1 MTSMLSSR
9 QRGAVRLAWRF
20 IAPYRGRVLGALLA
34 LLFTAAITL
43 SMGQGIKLLVDQGLA
58 TQSPAALRHSLLLFF
73 VLVLALAFGTYT
85 RFYLVSWIGERVV
98 ADIRRRVFD
107 HLIELHPGFYESN
120 RSSEI
125 QSRLTADTTLLQS
138 VIGSSLSMA
147 LRNLIMLIGGSILL
161 VVTNPKLSGI
171 VLLALPLVVAPI
183 LLFGRRVRALSRQSQ
198 DRVADVGSYVG
209 EVLGQIKTVQAYN
222 HQDEDKRRFGE
233 SAEAAFDVARK
244 RIAQRSWLITVVI
257 VLVLGAVGVMLWVG
271 GMDVIAGRIS
281 GGELAA
287 FVFYSL
293 IVGSSFGTLSEVIGE
308 LQRAAGAA
316 ERIGELLRSRN
327 AIVAPER
334 PQPLQRPVQGRIELQ
349 GVRFAYPS
357 RADSYAIDGVDLQV
371 AAGETLALV
380 GPSGAGKSTLFDL
393 LLRFFDPQQ
402 GRILIDGVP
411 IDQLDPRELRAC
423 FALVSQTP
431 ALFYGSIEDNIRYG
445 RLDASQAEVEAAA
458 RAAHA
463 HEFIQRLPQGYQ
475 THLGEAG
482 LGLSGGQRQRLAIAR
497 ALLADAPI
505 LLLDEATSALDAE
518 SEHLIQQA
526 LPSLMAG
533 RTTLVIAHR
542 LATVKQADRIA
553 VIERGRLAA
562 IGRHWPACRADRQQ
576 RAVCAPGRAAVRQ
589 LALRLDGGGG
599 AGRGDD
605 DRRHGQPLPPEQ
617 LLAEEDQATERGD
630 RRLQAHQ
637 HAEGTRGHACQGDH
651 FQAVRQRR

>member
-9 QRGAVRLAWRF
+9 QRGAMRLAWRF
-20 IAPYRGRVLGALLA
+20 VAPYRGRVLGALLA
-34 LLFTAAITL
+34 LMFTAAITL

-58 TQSPAALRHSLLLFF
+58 TQSPAALRHSLGLFF
-73 VLVLALAFGTYT
+73 VLVLALAAGTYM

-98 ADIRRRVFD
+98 ADIRRQVFD

-125 QSRLTADTTLLQS
+125 QSRLTTDTTLLQS

-147 LRNLIMLIGGSILL
+147 LRNLIMLIGGSVLL

-183 LLFGRRVRALSRQSQ
+183 LLFGRRVRSLSRQSQ

-222 HQDEDKRRFGE
+222 HQNEDKRRFGE

-244 RIAQRSWLITVVI
+244 RIAQRAWLVTVVI

-327 AIVAPER
+327 AIVAPEQPR
-334 PQPLQRPVQGRIELQ
+334 HLPQPVQGRIELQ
-349 GVRFAYPS
+349 GVRFAYAS
-357 RADSYAIDGVDLQV
+357 RADSYAIDGIDLQV
-371 AAGETLALV
+371 SAGETLALV

-393 LLRFFDPQQ
+393 LLRFFDPQA

-411 IDQLDPRELRAC
+411 IDQLDPRELRAS
-423 FALVSQTP
+423 FALVSQNP
-431 ALFYGSIEDNIRYG
+431 ALFFGSVEDNIRYG

-553 VIERGRLAA
+553 VIEQGRLAA
-562 IGRHWPACRADRQQ
+562 IGRHAE
-576 RAVCAPGRAAVRQ
+576 
-589 LALRLDGGGG
+589 LIESS
-599 AGRGDD
+599 
-605 DRRHGQPLPPEQ
+605 PLYAR
-617 LLAEEDQATERGD
+617 LAE
-630 RRLQAHQ
+630 LQF
-637 HAEGTRGHACQGDH
+637 GR
-651 FQAVRQRR
+651 

>member
-1 MTSMLSSR
+1 MISMLSSR
-9 QRGAVRLAWRF
+9 QRGALRLAWRF

-58 TQSPAALRHSLLLFF
+58 TQSPAALRQSLLLFF

-147 LRNLIMLIGGSILL
+147 LRNLIMLIGGSVLL
-161 VVTNPKLSGI
+161 VITNPKLSGI

-222 HQDEDKRRFGE
+222 HQNEDKRRFGE

-281 GGELAA
+281 GGDLAA

-316 ERIGELLRSRN
+316 ERIGELLSAGN
-327 AIVAPER
+327 AIVAPEQ
-334 PQPLQRPVQGRIELQ
+334 PQHLAQPVQGRIELQ
-349 GVRFAYPS
+349 CVRFAYPS
-357 RADSYAIDGVDLQV
+357 RSESYAIDGIDLQV

-393 LLRFFDPQQ
+393 LLRFFDPQS

-423 FALVSQTP
+423 FALVSQNP
-431 ALFYGSIEDNIRYG
+431 ALFFGSVEDNIRYG
-445 RLDASQAEVEAAA
+445 RLEASQAEVEAAA

-553 VIERGRLAA
+553 VIEQGCLAA
-562 IGRHWPACRADRQQ
+562 IGSHAE
-576 RAVCAPGRAAVRQ
+576 
-589 LALRLDGGGG
+589 LIESS
-599 AGRGDD
+599 
-605 DRRHGQPLPPEQ
+605 PLYAR
-617 LLAEEDQATERGD
+617 LAE
-630 RRLQAHQ
+630 LQF
-637 HAEGTRGHACQGDH
+637 GR
-651 FQAVRQRR
+651 

>member
-1 MTSMLSSR
+1 MISMLSSR
-9 QRGAVRLAWRF
+9 QRGAIRLAWCF
-20 IAPYRGRVLGALLA
+20 VAPYRGRVLGALLA
-34 LLFTAAITL
+34 LMFTAAITL

-58 TQSPAALRHSLLLFF
+58 TQSPAALRQSLLLFF

-147 LRNLIMLIGGSILL
+147 LRNLIMLIGGSVLL

-171 VLLALPLVVAPI
+171 VLAALPLVVAPI

-209 EVLGQIKTVQAYN
+209 EVLGQIKTVQAYI
-222 HQDEDKRRFGE
+222 HQDEDKRRFGD

-244 RIAQRSWLITVVI
+244 RIAQRAWLITVVI

-316 ERIGELLRSRN
+316 ERIGELLRAGN
-327 AIVAPER
+327 AIVAPEQ
-334 PQPLQRPVQGRIELQ
+334 PQHLPQPVQGRIELQ
-349 GVRFAYPS
+349 AVRFAYPS
-357 RADSYAIDGVDLQV
+357 RSDSYAIDGIDLQV

-393 LLRFFDPQQ
+393 LLRFFDPQG

-411 IDQLDPRELRAC
+411 IDQLDPRELRAS
-423 FALVSQTP
+423 FALVSQNP
-431 ALFYGSIEDNIRYG
+431 ALFFGSVEDNIRYG
-445 RLDASQAEVEAAA
+445 RLDASPAEVEAAA

-526 LPSLMAG
+526 LPSLMTG

-553 VIERGRLAA
+553 VIEHGRLAA
-562 IGRHWPACRADRQQ
+562 IGSHAE
-576 RAVCAPGRAAVRQ
+576 
-589 LALRLDGGGG
+589 LIESN
-599 AGRGDD
+599 
-605 DRRHGQPLPPEQ
+605 PLYAR
-617 LLAEEDQATERGD
+617 LAE
-630 RRLQAHQ
+630 LQF
-637 HAEGTRGHACQGDH
+637 GS
-651 FQAVRQRR
+651 